1 MNGVRYGLA
10 AALVVA
16 IGCARH
22 PSPDTNVTD
31 VRDARTLLEALRA
44 RSEPAGAYEARLFLV
59 FEGGYLNED
68 RLKINGE
75 MLAAWPDHLRMIG
88 AYGAFRKVF
97 DLSVDA
103 DRFQVYDNR
112 ANVAYFGS
120 ASSWEASEELG
131 LALRPVDLF
140 RVLRLGGEGPLMG
153 ARIEAVDTG
162 GDSLRVAFRAGDD
175 RRWHAVYEPER
186 LRLVRM
192 WRESPDGADLDVR
205 YERYTERDGRDVPHR
220 VAVTRP
226 RRGERVEIEV
236 RSIRFKSDV
245 PRSAFLHVPPAD
257 ADTVHLPA
265 GKPLAA
271 PRVKG

>member
-1 MNGVRYGLA
+1 M
-10 AALVVA
+10 
-16 IGCARH
+16 
-22 PSPDTNVTD
+22 TD

-162 GDSLRVAFRAGDD
+162 ATPCASRFAPETTGAGTPCTSPNDFD
-175 RRWHAVYEPER
+175 WCACGASRRTAPI
-186 LRLVRM
+186 
-192 WRESPDGADLDVR
+192 S
-205 YERYTERDGRDVPHR
+205 TS
-220 VAVTRP
+220 VT
-226 RRGERVEIEV
+226 
-236 RSIRFKSDV
+236 SDT
-245 PRSAFLHVPPAD
+245 RSA
-257 ADTVHLPA
+257 TA
-265 GKPLAA
+265 GTCRTGSP
-271 PRVKG
+271 